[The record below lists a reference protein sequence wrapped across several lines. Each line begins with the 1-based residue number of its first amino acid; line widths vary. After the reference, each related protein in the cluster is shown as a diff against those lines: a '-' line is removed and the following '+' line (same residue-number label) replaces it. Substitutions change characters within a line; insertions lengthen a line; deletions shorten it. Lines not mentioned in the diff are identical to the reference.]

1 MPLSIHPSTS
11 TREPPTKLG
20 ARLTSSLPTSI
31 SQLISTWRLDL
42 APYRTFIADV
52 TGVKLTE
59 TPAQSELKTVQSRL
73 EGCVESYARDGDCK
87 CHDLAQY
94 EQIGSFTTVR
104 ELAQF
109 FRIAVESKHSPS
121 RRTGRCP
128 HRSSLP
134 RVRGQTCGVAL
145 RPARQSDP
153 RHGRLPQRCRSQ
165 QRRAQR
171 C

>member
-11 TREPPTKLG
+11 TRKPPTLG
-20 ARLTSSLPTSI
+20 ALEQTDD
-31 SQLISTWRLDL
+31 TWRLDL

-94 EQIGSFTTVR
+94 EQIASFTTVR

-109 FRIAVESKHSPS
+109 FRIAVE
-121 RRTGRCP
+121 
-128 HRSSLP
+128 
-134 RVRGQTCGVAL
+134 AE
-145 RPARQSDP
+145 RPGEELA
-153 RHGRLPQRCRSQ
+153 
-165 QRRAQR
+165 
-171 C
+171 